1 MGKFV
6 ISIIQGNVGL
16 GRSEVLVCGYNTY
29 AAIVTGADRA
39 LSFPQH
45 TPQPRRSGLVSLERW
60 GIYLWL
66 SRDLMF
72 QPIV

>member
-16 GRSEVLVCGYNTY
+16 GRSELLVCGGNTY

-39 LSFPQH
+39 LSLSSHTRFRSTRHSRVARDRCLWNDGEYISGFPA
-45 TPQPRRSGLVSLERW
+45 
-60 GIYLWL
+60 I
-66 SRDLMF
+66 
-72 QPIV
+72 